1 MIYWYIPLLQPQSRI
16 LKLSIPNTIHIIHK
30 MNVHDAG
37 LIKCLACRHKANKWE
52 TVINA
57 NVQFV

>member
-16 LKLSIPNTIHIIHK
+16 LKLIRFILYTE

>member
-16 LKLSIPNTIHIIHK
+16 LKLSIIRFILYTE
-30 MNVHDAG
+30 MNVYDAG